1 MSVVLNDKTDQS
13 TNFEQTES
21 QQTQDET
28 NNSICRIIVDP
39 EIEKQIV
46 LDELSAD
53 AVNENKTDTPKLS
66 NVAGR
71 EFPIIRVGDFF
82 LTVSDIQNMTINIQ
96 ERIPT
101 IEILFTTPDTNFR
114 SKNMPKDGDI
124 ISIFIAPK
132 SETLSSIRNDYVI
145 TYVNVGERSKK
156 GCPITVFGNLFIP
169 GFDAD
174 AMYGTVG
181 TSKSLFKETAKKYGL
196 GFATDDEEETDD
208 SQLWICYGIT
218 PKEFLNNS
226 ISHTWKDE
234 MSFFDWW
241 IDQYY
246 NLNFINVNKIILEN
260 SFQLDVTAETG
271 IAAGDYED
279 PMDYSQDKT
288 KMSAKLLSNIE
299 TAVKG
304 TMYVEHV
311 EVFNNSTAISFENGV
326 EIISNEFYH
335 NSHIYENEEDPNIIL
350 SNVPAY
356 NQDLVNDHILLR
368 GRAAYN
374 KEASP
379 ENEQAKANYNYKDIY
394 IRKPWCGVSYVISDG
409 DANSTDTTK
418 WSGNVSKNYTRSA
431 YHNKINLSELDKLYI
446 KVRTRGLCTQI
457 MRGEV
462 VPVALRMDKTQEMIS
477 GATDTTGLL
486 DRFYNGFY
494 YVDSISY
501 GYHKNNKSKLMEFDT
516 TFTLKRR
523 EWPIPVDYKTD
534 NNNNQPTT

>member
-368 GRAAYN
+368 GRAAYD
-374 KEASP
+374 KETSP